1 MSPWIFP
8 EHLLAVLSPNAK
20 GCSRRKDCPGSGKK
34 LSLAPA
40 ATGQAGHCQPLGA
53 HCPAL
58 SLAGC
63 GGGEGESRGG
73 DTRLCSPSGS
83 AAEGLTLLGS
93 QTTVAAG
100 WERMVAACLLSGPLE
115 LTESSLACLRHPQQ
129 RFWFLWV
136 IVLINVGV
144 VGVVGVLGVVRPA
157 PSPAW
162 KSVISS
168 FHHLRCW
175 S

>member
-20 GCSRRKDCPGSGKK
+20 GCSRRKDCPGSGKEQ
-34 LSLAPA
+34 SLAPA

-93 QTTVAAG
+93 QIYCG
-100 WERMVAACLLSGPLE
+100 SRLGEDGSCLLALGPIGAHRKQLGM
-115 LTESSLACLRHPQQ
+115 LATVPHSRQGGFVKGLNQGWGMCGCAERNLGRP
-129 RFWFLWV
+129 
-136 IVLINVGV
+136 
-144 VGVVGVLGVVRPA
+144 GVL
-157 PSPAW
+157 
-162 KSVISS
+162 
-168 FHHLRCW
+168 
-175 S
+175 